1 MKKLDIKGIIF
12 DYGGTLD
19 TRGDHWSEVLWQ
31 GYEHFGIGV
40 ADDEEVEPGVS
51 IHKQAFRDAYVYGER
66 ALAVNPI
73 VTPDFHFE
81 DILREKLILELNFL
95 AGKELLET
103 GKDDSE
109 KQAKLGNLGNDSEAS
124 SSVISSS
131 SDSLSSDSSSSDS
144 LSSDSSSS
152 DSSSD
157 SSSSDASSES
167 LFLSLSDSEIHQIA
181 VDMARYINS
190 KTLELLQENRQVLE
204 HLKQAGYPMVLVS
217 NFYGN
222 INQVLKDAEIDGYFK
237 EVIESAVVGV
247 RKPNPAIFALG
258 VCALDLPASQVLV
271 VGDTYGKDIIPAH
284 KLGCHTLWIKGLQ
297 WEEKKVDESI
307 PDGIIKKL
315 SEMEGFLKI
324 S

>member
-1 MKKLDIKGIIF
+1 MKVLDIKGIIF

-95 AGKELLET
+95 AGKKLLET

-109 KQAKLGNLGNDSEAS
+109 KQAKLGNPGKN
-124 SSVISSS
+124 
-131 SDSLSSDSSSSDS
+131 
-144 LSSDSSSS
+144 
-152 DSSSD
+152 
-157 SSSSDASSES
+157 SDASSES
-167 LFLSLSDSEIHQIA
+167 LFLSLSDSEIRQIA
-181 VDMARYINS
+181 VDMARYINA
-190 KTLELLQENRQVLE
+190 KTLALLKENKQVLE
-204 HLKQAGYPMVLVS
+204 HLKQKGYPMVLVS

-222 INQVLKDAEIDGYFK
+222 INQVLKDAGIDGYF
-237 EVIESAVVGV
+237 EDVIESAVVGV

-307 PDGIIKKL
+307 PDGIIRKL

>member
-1 MKKLDIKGIIF
+1 MKVLDIKGIIF

-40 ADDEEVEPGVS
+40 ADDEEVESGVS

-109 KQAKLGNLGNDSEAS
+109 KQAKLGNPGKDSEAS
-124 SSVISSS
+124 LSEMSSA
-131 SDSLSSDSSSSDS
+131 SDSE
-144 LSSDSSSS
+144 
-152 DSSSD
+152 
-157 SSSSDASSES
+157 ASSES
-167 LFLSLSDSEIHQIA
+167 LFLSLSDSEVRQIA
-181 VDMARYINS
+181 VDMARYINA
-190 KTLELLQENRQVLE
+190 KTLALLNENRQVLE
-204 HLKQAGYPMVLVS
+204 HLKQKGYPMVLVS

-222 INQVLKDAEIDGYFK
+222 INQVLKDAGIDGYF
-237 EVIESAVVGV
+237 EDVIESAVVGV

-315 SEMEGFLKI
+315 SEMEEFLKI

>member
-1 MKKLDIKGIIF
+1 MKVLDIKGIIF

-31 GYEHFGIGV
+31 CYEHFGIGV
-40 ADDEEVEPGVS
+40 AEDEEVEPGGS

-95 AGKELLET
+95 AGKKLLET

-109 KQAKLGNLGNDSEAS
+109 KQAKLGNPGKD
-124 SSVISSS
+124 
-131 SDSLSSDSSSSDS
+131 
-144 LSSDSSSS
+144 
-152 DSSSD
+152 
-157 SSSSDASSES
+157 SDASSES
-167 LFLSLSDSEIHQIA
+167 LFLSLSDSEIQQIA
-181 VDMARYINS
+181 VDMARYINA
-190 KTLELLQENRQVLE
+190 KTLALLNENKQVLE
-204 HLKQAGYPMVLVS
+204 HLKQNGYPMVLVS

-222 INQVLKDAEIDGYFK
+222 INQVLKDAGIDGYF
-237 EVIESAVVGV
+237 EDVIESAVVGV

-315 SEMEGFLKI
+315 SEMEEFLKI

>member
-1 MKKLDIKGIIF
+1 MKELDIKGIIF

-40 ADDEEVEPGVS
+40 ADDEEVESGVS

-109 KQAKLGNLGNDSEAS
+109 KQAKLGNLGNDS
-124 SSVISSS
+124 
-131 SDSLSSDSSSSDS
+131 DSS
-144 LSSDSSSS
+144 
-152 DSSSD
+152 
-157 SSSSDASSES
+157 SSES

-181 VDMARYINS
+181 VDMARCINA

-222 INQVLKDAEIDGYFK
+222 INQVLKDAGIDGYFQN
-237 EVIESAVVGV
+237 VIESAVVGV

>member
-1 MKKLDIKGIIF
+1 MKVLDIKGIIF

-109 KQAKLGNLGNDSEAS
+109 KQAKLGNPGKDSN
-124 SSVISSS
+124 
-131 SDSLSSDSSSSDS
+131 
-144 LSSDSSSS
+144 
-152 DSSSD
+152 
-157 SSSSDASSES
+157 ASSES

-181 VDMARYINS
+181 VDMARYINA
-190 KTLELLQENRQVLE
+190 KTLALLKENKLVLE
-204 HLKQAGYPMVLVS
+204 HLKQNGYPMVLVS

-222 INQVLKDAEIDGYFK
+222 INQVLKDAGIDGYF
-237 EVIESAVVGV
+237 EDVIESAVGGV

-258 VCALDLPASQVLV
+258 VCALDLPASLVLV
-271 VGDTYGKDIIPAH
+271 VGDTYGRDIIPAH

-315 SEMEGFLKI
+315 SEMEEFLKI

>member
-40 ADDEEVEPGVS
+40 AADEEVEPGVS

-103 GKDDSE
+103 GKDDAE
-109 KQAKLGNLGNDSEAS
+109 KQAKLGND
-124 SSVISSS
+124 
-131 SDSLSSDSSSSDS
+131 
-144 LSSDSSSS
+144 
-152 DSSSD
+152 
-157 SSSSDASSES
+157 SDASSES
-167 LFLSLSDSEIHQIA
+167 LLLSLSDSEIHQIA
-181 VDMARYINS
+181 VDMAHYINS
-190 KTLELLQENRQVLE
+190 KTLALLNENKQVLE

-237 EVIESAVVGV
+237 DVIESAVVGV

-297 WEEKKVDESI
+297 WEEKQVDESI
-307 PDGIIKKL
+307 PDGIIRKL
-315 SEMEGFLKI
+315 SEMEEFLKI

>member
-131 SDSLSSDSSSSDS
+131 SDSLSSDSSS
-144 LSSDSSSS
+144 DSSSS
-152 DSSSD
+152 D
-157 SSSSDASSES
+157 SDASSES

-181 VDMARYINS
+181 VDMARYINA
-190 KTLELLQENRQVLE
+190 KTLALLNENRQVLE

-222 INQVLKDAEIDGYFK
+222 INQVLKDAGIDGYFQN
-237 EVIESAVVGV
+237 VIESAVVGV

-271 VGDTYGKDIIPAH
+271 VGDTYGKDIVPAH

>member
-1 MKKLDIKGIIF
+1 MKELDIKGIIF

-103 GKDDSE
+103 GKDDAE
-109 KQAKLGNLGNDSEAS
+109 KQAKLGNFGKDSEAS

-131 SDSLSSDSSSSDS
+131 SDSLSSD
-144 LSSDSSSS
+144 
-152 DSSSD
+152 
-157 SSSSDASSES
+157 SDASSES

-190 KTLELLQENRQVLE
+190 KTLALLNENKQVLE

>member
-1 MKKLDIKGIIF
+1 MNREMKKLDIKGIIF

-40 ADDEEVEPGVS
+40 AADEEVEPGVS

-66 ALAVNPI
+66 ALAMNPI

-103 GKDDSE
+103 GKDDAE
-109 KQAKLGNLGNDSEAS
+109 KQAKLRND
-124 SSVISSS
+124 
-131 SDSLSSDSSSSDS
+131 
-144 LSSDSSSS
+144 
-152 DSSSD
+152 
-157 SSSSDASSES
+157 SDASSES
-167 LFLSLSDSEIHQIA
+167 LLLSLSDSEIHQIA
-181 VDMARYINS
+181 VDMAHYINA
-190 KTLELLQENRQVLE
+190 KTLDLLQENKQVLE

-222 INQVLKDAEIDGYFK
+222 INQVLKDAGIDGYFK

-271 VGDTYGKDIIPAH
+271 VGDTYSKDIMPAH

-297 WEEKKVDESI
+297 WEEKQVDESI
-307 PDGIIKKL
+307 PDGIIRKL
-315 SEMEGFLKI
+315 SEMEDFLKI

>member
-95 AGKELLET
+95 SGKLLLET
-103 GKDDSE
+103 GNDDE
-109 KQAKLGNLGNDSEAS
+109 ERQEKLGNLGRY
-124 SSVISSS
+124 
-131 SDSLSSDSSSSDS
+131 
-144 LSSDSSSS
+144 
-152 DSSSD
+152 
-157 SSSSDASSES
+157 SDASSES
-167 LFLSLSDSEIHQIA
+167 LFLSLSYSEILQIA
-181 VDMARYINS
+181 ADMAQYINS
-190 KTLELLQENRQVLE
+190 KTLDLLHENKQVLE

-237 EVIESAVVGV
+237 DVIESAVVDV

-297 WEEKKVDESI
+297 WEEKQVDESI
-307 PDGIIKKL
+307 PDGIIRKL
-315 SEMEGFLKI
+315 SEMEEFLKI

>member
-1 MKKLDIKGIIF
+1 MKELDIKGIIF

-109 KQAKLGNLGNDSEAS
+109 KQAKLGNFGND
-124 SSVISSS
+124 
-131 SDSLSSDSSSSDS
+131 
-144 LSSDSSSS
+144 
-152 DSSSD
+152 
-157 SSSSDASSES
+157 SDASSES

-181 VDMARYINS
+181 VDMARYINA

-222 INQVLKDAEIDGYFK
+222 INQVLKDAGIDGYFK
-237 EVIESAVVGV
+237 NVIESAVVGV

>member
-40 ADDEEVEPGVS
+40 AADEEVEPGVS

-81 DILREKLILELNFL
+81 DILREKLILELKFL

-103 GKDDSE
+103 GKDDAE
-109 KQAKLGNLGNDSEAS
+109 KQAKLGND
-124 SSVISSS
+124 
-131 SDSLSSDSSSSDS
+131 
-144 LSSDSSSS
+144 
-152 DSSSD
+152 
-157 SSSSDASSES
+157 SDASSES
-167 LFLSLSDSEIHQIA
+167 LLLSLSDSEIHQIA
-181 VDMARYINS
+181 VDMAHYINA
-190 KTLELLQENRQVLE
+190 KTLDLLQENKQVLE

-237 EVIESAVVGV
+237 DVIESAVVGV

-258 VCALDLPASQVLV
+258 VCAVDLPASQVLV

-297 WEEKKVDESI
+297 WEEKQVDESI
-307 PDGIIKKL
+307 PDGIIRKL
-315 SEMEGFLKI
+315 SEMEEFLKI

>member
-1 MKKLDIKGIIF
+1 MKELDIKGIIF

-109 KQAKLGNLGNDSEAS
+109 KQAKLGNLGNDS
-124 SSVISSS
+124 
-131 SDSLSSDSSSSDS
+131 DLS
-144 LSSDSSSS
+144 
-152 DSSSD
+152 
-157 SSSSDASSES
+157 SSES

-181 VDMARYINS
+181 VDMARYINA
-190 KTLELLQENRQVLE
+190 KTLELLQENKQVLE

-222 INQVLKDAEIDGYFK
+222 INQVLKDAGIDGYFQN
-237 EVIESAVVGV
+237 VIESAVVGV

>member
-1 MKKLDIKGIIF
+1 MNREMKKLDIKGIIF

-40 ADDEEVEPGVS
+40 AADEEVEPGES

-103 GKDDSE
+103 GKDDAE
-109 KQAKLGNLGNDSEAS
+109 KQAKLGND
-124 SSVISSS
+124 
-131 SDSLSSDSSSSDS
+131 
-144 LSSDSSSS
+144 
-152 DSSSD
+152 
-157 SSSSDASSES
+157 SDASSES
-167 LFLSLSDSEIHQIA
+167 LLLSLSDSEIHQIA
-181 VDMARYINS
+181 VDMAHYINA
-190 KTLELLQENRQVLE
+190 KTLDLLQENKQVLE

-222 INQVLKDAEIDGYFK
+222 INQVLKDAGIDGYFK

-271 VGDTYGKDIIPAH
+271 VGDTYGKDIMPAH

-297 WEEKKVDESI
+297 WEEKQVDESI
-307 PDGIIKKL
+307 PDGIIRKL
-315 SEMEGFLKI
+315 SEMEDFLKI

>member
-1 MKKLDIKGIIF
+1 MKNLDIKGIIF
-12 DYGGTLD
+12 DYGGMLD

-40 ADDEEVEPGVS
+40 AADEEVEPGVS

-73 VTPDFHFE
+73 VTHDFHFE

-103 GKDDSE
+103 GKDDAE
-109 KQAKLGNLGNDSEAS
+109 KQAKLGND
-124 SSVISSS
+124 
-131 SDSLSSDSSSSDS
+131 
-144 LSSDSSSS
+144 
-152 DSSSD
+152 
-157 SSSSDASSES
+157 SDASSES
-167 LFLSLSDSEIHQIA
+167 LLLSLSDSEIHQIA
-181 VDMARYINS
+181 VDMAHYINA
-190 KTLELLQENRQVLE
+190 KTLDLLHENKQVLE

-237 EVIESAVVGV
+237 EVIESAVVCV

-297 WEEKKVDESI
+297 WEEKQVDESI
-307 PDGIIKKL
+307 PDGIIRKL
-315 SEMEGFLKI
+315 SEMEEFLKI

>member
-40 ADDEEVEPGVS
+40 AADEEVEPGVS

-103 GKDDSE
+103 GKDDAE
-109 KQAKLGNLGNDSEAS
+109 KQAKLGND
-124 SSVISSS
+124 
-131 SDSLSSDSSSSDS
+131 
-144 LSSDSSSS
+144 
-152 DSSSD
+152 
-157 SSSSDASSES
+157 SDASSES
-167 LFLSLSDSEIHQIA
+167 LLLSLSDSEIHQIA
-181 VDMARYINS
+181 VDMAHYINA
-190 KTLELLQENRQVLE
+190 KTLDLLHENKQVLE

-237 EVIESAVVGV
+237 DVIESAVVGV

-284 KLGCHTLWIKGLQ
+284 KLGCHTLWIRGLQ
-297 WEEKKVDESI
+297 WEEKQVDESI
-307 PDGIIKKL
+307 PDGIIRKL
-315 SEMEGFLKI
+315 SEMEEFLKI

>member
-40 ADDEEVEPGVS
+40 AADEEVEPGVS

-103 GKDDSE
+103 GKDDAE
-109 KQAKLGNLGNDSEAS
+109 KQAKLGND
-124 SSVISSS
+124 
-131 SDSLSSDSSSSDS
+131 
-144 LSSDSSSS
+144 
-152 DSSSD
+152 
-157 SSSSDASSES
+157 SDASSES
-167 LFLSLSDSEIHQIA
+167 LLLSLSDSEIHQIA
-181 VDMARYINS
+181 VDMAHYINA
-190 KTLELLQENRQVLE
+190 KTLDLLQENKQVLE
-204 HLKQAGYPMVLVS
+204 HLKEAGYPMVLAS

-237 EVIESAVVGV
+237 DVIESAVVGV

-297 WEEKKVDESI
+297 WEEKQVDESI
-307 PDGIIKKL
+307 PDGIIRKL
-315 SEMEGFLKI
+315 SEMEEFLKI

>member
-40 ADDEEVEPGVS
+40 AADEEVEPGVS

-95 AGKELLET
+95 AGKKLLET
-103 GKDDSE
+103 GKDDAE
-109 KQAKLGNLGNDSEAS
+109 KQAKLGNDSD
-124 SSVISSS
+124 V
-131 SDSLSSDSSSSDS
+131 
-144 LSSDSSSS
+144 
-152 DSSSD
+152 
-157 SSSSDASSES
+157 SSES
-167 LFLSLSDSEIHQIA
+167 LLLSLADSEIHQIS
-181 VDMARYINS
+181 VDMAHYINA
-190 KTLELLQENRQVLE
+190 KTLDLLQENKQVLE
-204 HLKQAGYPMVLVS
+204 HLKEAGYPMVLVS

-297 WEEKKVDESI
+297 WEEKQVDESI
-307 PDGIIKKL
+307 PDGIIRKL
-315 SEMEGFLKI
+315 SEMEEFLKI

>member
-40 ADDEEVEPGVS
+40 AADEEVEPGVS

-103 GKDDSE
+103 GKDDAE
-109 KQAKLGNLGNDSEAS
+109 KQAKLGND
-124 SSVISSS
+124 
-131 SDSLSSDSSSSDS
+131 
-144 LSSDSSSS
+144 
-152 DSSSD
+152 
-157 SSSSDASSES
+157 SDASSES
-167 LFLSLSDSEIHQIA
+167 LLLSLSDSEIHQIA
-181 VDMARYINS
+181 VDMAHYINA
-190 KTLELLQENRQVLE
+190 KTLDLLHENKQVLE

-284 KLGCHTLWIKGLQ
+284 KLGCHTLWIKGFQ
-297 WEEKKVDESI
+297 WEEKQVDESI
-307 PDGIIKKL
+307 PDGIIRKL
-315 SEMEGFLKI
+315 SEMEEFLKI

>member
-103 GKDDSE
+103 GKDDAE
-109 KQAKLGNLGNDSEAS
+109 KQAKLGND
-124 SSVISSS
+124 
-131 SDSLSSDSSSSDS
+131 
-144 LSSDSSSS
+144 
-152 DSSSD
+152 
-157 SSSSDASSES
+157 SDASSES
-167 LFLSLSDSEIHQIA
+167 LLLSLSDSEIHQIA
-181 VDMARYINS
+181 VDMAHYINA
-190 KTLELLQENRQVLE
+190 KTLDLLQENKQVLE
-204 HLKQAGYPMVLVS
+204 HLKEAGFPMVLVS

-297 WEEKKVDESI
+297 WEEKQVDESI
-307 PDGIIKKL
+307 PDGIIRKL
-315 SEMEGFLKI
+315 SEMEEFLKI

>member
-40 ADDEEVEPGVS
+40 AADEEVEPGVS
-51 IHKQAFRDAYVYGER
+51 IHKQAFRNAYVYGER

-103 GKDDSE
+103 GKDDAE
-109 KQAKLGNLGNDSEAS
+109 KQAKLGND
-124 SSVISSS
+124 
-131 SDSLSSDSSSSDS
+131 
-144 LSSDSSSS
+144 
-152 DSSSD
+152 
-157 SSSSDASSES
+157 SDASSES
-167 LFLSLSDSEIHQIA
+167 LLLSLSDSEIHQIA
-181 VDMARYINS
+181 VDMAHYINS
-190 KTLELLQENRQVLE
+190 KTLALLQENKQVLE

-297 WEEKKVDESI
+297 WEEKQVDESI
-307 PDGIIKKL
+307 PDGIIRKL
-315 SEMEGFLKI
+315 SEMEEFLKI

>member
-1 MKKLDIKGIIF
+1 MKVLDIKGIIF

-19 TRGDHWSEVLWQ
+19 TRGDHWSEVLWY

-51 IHKQAFRDAYVYGER
+51 IHKQAFRNAYVYGER

-109 KQAKLGNLGNDSEAS
+109 KQAKLGNPGKD
-124 SSVISSS
+124 
-131 SDSLSSDSSSSDS
+131 
-144 LSSDSSSS
+144 
-152 DSSSD
+152 
-157 SSSSDASSES
+157 SDASLSES
-167 LFLSLSDSEIHQIA
+167 LFLSLSDSEIQQIA
-181 VDMARYINS
+181 VDMAHYINA
-190 KTLELLQENRQVLE
+190 KTLALLNENKQVLE
-204 HLKQAGYPMVLVS
+204 HLKQKGYPMVLVS

-222 INQVLKDAEIDGYFK
+222 INQVLKDAGIDGYF
-237 EVIESAVVGV
+237 EDVIESAVVGV

-271 VGDTYGKDIIPAH
+271 VGDTYGKDIVPAH

>member
-12 DYGGTLD
+12 DYGGTRD

-103 GKDDSE
+103 GKDDAE
-109 KQAKLGNLGNDSEAS
+109 KQAKLGND
-124 SSVISSS
+124 
-131 SDSLSSDSSSSDS
+131 
-144 LSSDSSSS
+144 
-152 DSSSD
+152 
-157 SSSSDASSES
+157 SDASSES
-167 LFLSLSDSEIHQIA
+167 LLLSLSDSEIHQIA
-181 VDMARYINS
+181 VDMAHYINA
-190 KTLELLQENRQVLE
+190 KTLDLLHENKQVLE

-237 EVIESAVVGV
+237 DVIESAVVGV

-297 WEEKKVDESI
+297 WEEKQVDESI
-307 PDGIIKKL
+307 PDGIIRKL
-315 SEMEGFLKI
+315 SEMEEFLKI

>member
-1 MKKLDIKGIIF
+1 MNREMKKLDIKGIIF

-103 GKDDSE
+103 GKDDAE
-109 KQAKLGNLGNDSEAS
+109 KQAKLGND
-124 SSVISSS
+124 
-131 SDSLSSDSSSSDS
+131 
-144 LSSDSSSS
+144 
-152 DSSSD
+152 
-157 SSSSDASSES
+157 SDASSES
-167 LFLSLSDSEIHQIA
+167 LLLSLSDSEIHQIS
-181 VDMARYINS
+181 VDMAHYINA
-190 KTLELLQENRQVLE
+190 KTLDLLQENKQVLE

-222 INQVLKDAEIDGYFK
+222 INQVLKDAGIDGYFK

-271 VGDTYGKDIIPAH
+271 VGDTYGKDIMPAH

-297 WEEKKVDESI
+297 WEEKQVDESI
-307 PDGIIKKL
+307 PDGIIRKL
-315 SEMEGFLKI
+315 SEMEDFLKI

>member
-40 ADDEEVEPGVS
+40 AADEEVEPGVS

-103 GKDDSE
+103 GKDDAE
-109 KQAKLGNLGNDSEAS
+109 KQAKLGND
-124 SSVISSS
+124 
-131 SDSLSSDSSSSDS
+131 
-144 LSSDSSSS
+144 
-152 DSSSD
+152 
-157 SSSSDASSES
+157 SDASSES
-167 LFLSLSDSEIHQIA
+167 LLLSLSDSEIHQIA
-181 VDMARYINS
+181 VDMAHYINA
-190 KTLELLQENRQVLE
+190 KTLDLLHENKQVLE
-204 HLKQAGYPMVLVS
+204 HLKQAGYSMVLVS

-237 EVIESAVVGV
+237 DVIESAVVGV

-297 WEEKKVDESI
+297 WEEKQVDESI
-307 PDGIIKKL
+307 PDGIIRKL
-315 SEMEGFLKI
+315 SEMEEFLKI

>member
-51 IHKQAFRDAYVYGER
+51 ISKQAFRDAYVYGER

-103 GKDDSE
+103 GKDDAE
-109 KQAKLGNLGNDSEAS
+109 KQAKLGND
-124 SSVISSS
+124 
-131 SDSLSSDSSSSDS
+131 
-144 LSSDSSSS
+144 
-152 DSSSD
+152 
-157 SSSSDASSES
+157 SDASSES
-167 LFLSLSDSEIHQIA
+167 LLLSLSDSEIHQIA
-181 VDMARYINS
+181 VDMAHYINA
-190 KTLELLQENRQVLE
+190 KTLDLLQENKQVLE

-297 WEEKKVDESI
+297 WEEKQVDESI
-307 PDGIIKKL
+307 PDGIIRKL
-315 SEMEGFLKI
+315 SEMEEFLKI

>member
-1 MKKLDIKGIIF
+1 MKVLDIKGIIF

-40 ADDEEVEPGVS
+40 ANDEEVEPGVS

-109 KQAKLGNLGNDSEAS
+109 KQAKLGNPGKDS
-124 SSVISSS
+124 
-131 SDSLSSDSSSSDS
+131 DT
-144 LSSDSSSS
+144 
-152 DSSSD
+152 
-157 SSSSDASSES
+157 SSES

-190 KTLELLQENRQVLE
+190 KTLELLQENKQVLE

>member
-1 MKKLDIKGIIF
+1 MKVLDIKGIIF

-40 ADDEEVEPGVS
+40 VADEEVEPGVS

-109 KQAKLGNLGNDSEAS
+109 KQAKLGNFGKD
-124 SSVISSS
+124 
-131 SDSLSSDSSSSDS
+131 
-144 LSSDSSSS
+144 
-152 DSSSD
+152 
-157 SSSSDASSES
+157 SDASSES

-181 VDMARYINS
+181 VDMARYINA
-190 KTLELLQENRQVLE
+190 KTLALLNENKQVLE
-204 HLKQAGYPMVLVS
+204 HLKQKGYPMVLVS

-222 INQVLKDAEIDGYFK
+222 INQVLKDAGIDGYF
-237 EVIESAVVGV
+237 EDVIESAVVGV

-307 PDGIIKKL
+307 PDGIIRKL
-315 SEMEGFLKI
+315 SEMEEFLKI

>member
-1 MKKLDIKGIIF
+1 MKELDIKGIIF

-144 LSSDSSSS
+144 SSDSSSS
-152 DSSSD
+152 D
-157 SSSSDASSES
+157 SDASSES

-181 VDMARYINS
+181 VDMARYINA
-190 KTLELLQENRQVLE
+190 KTLALLNENKQVLE

-222 INQVLKDAEIDGYFK
+222 INQVLKDAGIDGYF
-237 EVIESAVVGV
+237 EDVIESAVVGV

-315 SEMEGFLKI
+315 SEMEEFLKI

>member
-40 ADDEEVEPGVS
+40 AADEEVEPGVS

-103 GKDDSE
+103 GKDDAE
-109 KQAKLGNLGNDSEAS
+109 KQAKLGND
-124 SSVISSS
+124 
-131 SDSLSSDSSSSDS
+131 
-144 LSSDSSSS
+144 
-152 DSSSD
+152 
-157 SSSSDASSES
+157 SDASSES
-167 LFLSLSDSEIHQIA
+167 LLLSLSDSEIHQIA
-181 VDMARYINS
+181 VDMAHYINA
-190 KTLELLQENRQVLE
+190 KTLDLLQENKQVLE

-237 EVIESAVVGV
+237 DVIESALVGV

-297 WEEKKVDESI
+297 WEEKQVDESI
-307 PDGIIKKL
+307 PDGIIRKL
-315 SEMEGFLKI
+315 SEMEEFLKI

>member
-40 ADDEEVEPGVS
+40 AADEEVEPGVS

-81 DILREKLILELNFL
+81 DILREKLILELKFL

-103 GKDDSE
+103 GKDDAE
-109 KQAKLGNLGNDSEAS
+109 KQAKLGND
-124 SSVISSS
+124 
-131 SDSLSSDSSSSDS
+131 
-144 LSSDSSSS
+144 
-152 DSSSD
+152 
-157 SSSSDASSES
+157 SDASSES
-167 LFLSLSDSEIHQIA
+167 LLLSLSDSEIHQIA
-181 VDMARYINS
+181 VDMAHYINA
-190 KTLELLQENRQVLE
+190 KTLDLLQENKQVLE

-237 EVIESAVVGV
+237 DVIESAVVGV

-297 WEEKKVDESI
+297 WEEKQVDESI
-307 PDGIIKKL
+307 PDGIIRKL
-315 SEMEGFLKI
+315 SEMEEFLKI

>member
-12 DYGGTLD
+12 DYGGMLD

-40 ADDEEVEPGVS
+40 AADEEVEPGVS

-81 DILREKLILELNFL
+81 DILREKLIQELNFL

-103 GKDDSE
+103 GKDDAE
-109 KQAKLGNLGNDSEAS
+109 KQAKLGND
-124 SSVISSS
+124 
-131 SDSLSSDSSSSDS
+131 
-144 LSSDSSSS
+144 
-152 DSSSD
+152 
-157 SSSSDASSES
+157 SDASSES
-167 LFLSLSDSEIHQIA
+167 LLLSLSDSEIHQIA
-181 VDMARYINS
+181 VDMAHYINA
-190 KTLELLQENRQVLE
+190 KTLDLLNENKQVLE

-297 WEEKKVDESI
+297 WEEKQVDESI
-307 PDGIIKKL
+307 PDGIIRKL
-315 SEMEGFLKI
+315 SEMEEFLKI

>member
-66 ALAVNPI
+66 VLAVNPI

-103 GKDDSE
+103 GKDDAE
-109 KQAKLGNLGNDSEAS
+109 KQAKLGND
-124 SSVISSS
+124 
-131 SDSLSSDSSSSDS
+131 
-144 LSSDSSSS
+144 
-152 DSSSD
+152 
-157 SSSSDASSES
+157 SDASSES
-167 LFLSLSDSEIHQIA
+167 LLLSLSDSEIHQIA
-181 VDMARYINS
+181 VDMAHYINAE
-190 KTLELLQENRQVLE
+190 TLDLLQENKQVLE

-237 EVIESAVVGV
+237 DVIESAVVGV

-297 WEEKKVDESI
+297 WEEKQVDESI
-307 PDGIIKKL
+307 PDGIIRKL
-315 SEMEGFLKI
+315 SEMEEFLKI